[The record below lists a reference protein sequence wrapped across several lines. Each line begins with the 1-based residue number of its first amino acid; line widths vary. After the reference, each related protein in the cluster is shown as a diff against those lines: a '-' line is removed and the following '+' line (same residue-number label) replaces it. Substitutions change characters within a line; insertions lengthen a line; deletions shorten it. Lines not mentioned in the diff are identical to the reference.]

1 MSLVLSEGSQRNSV
15 SELLIP
21 LDVFGAFVGMLMGQ
35 KKRNKL
41 FVLLLLS
48 LLVSCQPSSS
58 KLKIPLQWIPGQA
71 VAVLIIDWPQAAADE
86 KLMRMVNGNQL
97 KKTLDSLYI
106 DSETIEQVIVFSDL
120 HESSQTTG
128 IILSGS
134 FQIND
139 LIRYLSAKQWQQF
152 QYRKYS
158 VYQEPR
164 SDFCI
169 APIRSHR
176 SILLGSKSTV
186 EQTIDAKLNLQPGLA
201 DIEPFNRLLRNTYN
215 KRAPVSMV
223 IAFPQNLQDMESAA
237 LNISSSL
244 LDLAGLSPLAK
255 LLDAVGFARGIGF
268 SIFHKQNAYPVELM
282 GIMRSEETAANIAG
296 TINLLK
302 GLTTLVPQKNLSL
315 SEREAM
321 ESFKTLS
328 VKRDKDILSIN
339 LTMRAADFR

>member
-1 MSLVLSEGSQRNSV
+1 
-15 SELLIP
+15 
-21 LDVFGAFVGMLMGQ
+21 MLMGQ
-35 KKRNKL
+35 KKRIKL
-41 FVLLLLS
+41 FILLL

-58 KLKIPLQWIPGQA
+58 KLKVPLQWIPGQA

-86 KLMRMVNGNQL
+86 KLMRIVNGNQL
-97 KKTLDSLYI
+97 KQTLDSLHI
-106 DSETIEQVIVFSDL
+106 NSAAIEQVIVFSNL
-120 HESSQTTG
+120 HENSQTEG
-128 IILSGS
+128 IIISGS
-134 FQIND
+134 FKTND
-139 LIRYLSAKQWQQF
+139 LIKYLSAKQWQQL
-152 QYRKYS
+152 QYRKHL
-158 VYQEPR
+158 VYQQPG

-169 APIRSHR
+169 APIRSPR

-201 DIEPFNRLLRNTYN
+201 EIEPFNRLFRNTYN

-223 IAFPQNLQDMESAA
+223 VAFPQNFQDIGNAA

-282 GIMRSEETAANIAG
+282 GIMRNEETAANIAG

-302 GLTTLVPQKNLSL
+302 GLTALVPQKNLSF

-328 VKRDKDILSIN
+328 VKRDKDILSIT
-339 LTMRAADFR
+339 LIMRSADLR